1 MPSWYDNNG
10 KRYSGGGVALST
22 KIKPQSST
30 ASGAQSGAPVT
41 VYPATRKDRPA
52 RVCARCFARNLVGET
67 FCKVCGDELPEVA
80 VAGDLRET
88 RRIDVARVVASLVV
102 HGAGEDG
109 ADIALPIEKD
119 IVLVGR
125 ASPSDNVRPDIDL
138 SQFDESHYVSRRHAF
153 LLRRQGSLMLED
165 LESANG
171 TFVNHTSSLAPH
183 SLVALHDGDDVTFG
197 RTRCTIRI
205 EGD

>member
-1 MPSWYDNNG
+1 
-10 KRYSGGGVALST
+10 VST

-30 ASGAQSGAPVT
+30 ASGAHSGAPVT

-80 VAGDLRET
+80 AAGDLCET
-88 RRIDVARVVASLVV
+88 RRIDVSSVVASLVL

-109 ADIALPIEKD
+109 ADLALPIEKD

-138 SQFDESHYVSRRHAF
+138 SQFDENHFVSRRHAF
-153 LLRRQGSLMLED
+153 ILRRQGSLVLED

-171 TFVNHTSSLAPH
+171 TFVNHAGALAPH
-183 SLVALHDGDDVTFG
+183 SLVPLHDGDDVTFG
-197 RTRCTIRI
+197 RTSCTIRI
-205 EGD
+205 DRD